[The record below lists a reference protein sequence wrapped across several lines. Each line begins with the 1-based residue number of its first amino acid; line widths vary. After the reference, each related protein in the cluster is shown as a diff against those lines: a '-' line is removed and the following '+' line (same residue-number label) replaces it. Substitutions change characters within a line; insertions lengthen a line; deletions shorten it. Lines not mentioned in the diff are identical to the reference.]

1 MSNLAKLQK
10 IISDS
15 KLKEKDKRAL
25 TALFAKAKDED
36 LKIVLRLFEKNP
48 EQIEIVNNI
57 YKAKIEALK
66 NKSQKAWRNILRQEY
81 KSLKAIEG

>member
-25 TALFAKAKDED
+25 TVLFAKAKDED

>member
-25 TALFAKAKDED
+25 IALFTKAKDED

-57 YKAKIEALK
+57 YKAKIEVLK